1 MNTLASNISFS
12 GSAMQVLLAIT
23 TQIILQRDA
32 LLSQNIMDAAYSED
46 NHLPGAWCAIIQRIA
61 SSYVKFP
68 TAAAGAALTSN
79 SHLGSTLSNIA
90 KTPTTMISSALGPS
104 ATAQRSNCCNS
115 GNSEDFPVL
124 TKNYSEAL
132 WLLQTPPPPCTTCR
146 LTWYC

>member
-1 MNTLASNISFS
+1 MTISCRSINVRNTRDMDFTTHIVTTHQVFAHRNEDQFCMLPTGPF
-12 GSAMQVLLAIT
+12 AMSRQ
-23 TQIILQRDA
+23 
-32 LLSQNIMDAAYSED
+32 
-46 NHLPGAWCAIIQRIA
+46 
-61 SSYVKFP
+61 SSPSLVES